1 MKCDIC
7 KDNEATIHSIRYIN
21 GEITESHICEE
32 CAKREITQSWS
43 GVDTGLKDQNTFLKD
58 LINRDEN
65 DTVCPECGFKFS
77 DFKNT
82 GYLGCPSCYSHFKK
96 LVLPAIKRVQ
106 GSDRHTG
113 RVPYIVTGTDEP
125 AGSPETIDQLK
136 VRLDEAV
143 SLENF
148 ELAAVLRDKINLLK
162 GKE

>member
-1 MKCDIC
+1 M
-7 KDNEATIHSIRYIN
+7 R
-21 GEITESHICEE
+21 
-32 CAKREITQSWS
+32 
-43 GVDTGLKDQNTFLKD
+43 
-58 LINRDEN
+58 
-65 DTVCPECGFKFS
+65 FKFS
-77 DFKNT
+77 YFKNT